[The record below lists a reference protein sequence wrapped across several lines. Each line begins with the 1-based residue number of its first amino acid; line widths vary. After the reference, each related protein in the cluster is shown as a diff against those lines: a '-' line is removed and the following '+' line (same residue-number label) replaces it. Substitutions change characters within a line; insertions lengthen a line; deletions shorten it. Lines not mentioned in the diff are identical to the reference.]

1 MTGPAGT
8 GKGRILEALANVAG
22 AGVAKQ
28 VGSRWRSDERMRK
41 ANAARAREAARLQG
55 QRAGA
60 EPRAAAGTAA
70 AAAEVTHKPRPRRR
84 LSDQLEAKAKR
95 NAERERRARENNARH
110 LARYAERLRAAGQGD
125 AAPVGIPPMAWSRI
139 QMMKRDASGRAHR
152 RCLAE
157 LPAAVA
163 RRLYRAATLG
173 GARPLEHP
181 SARKTC
187 IALVGLWW
195 CSKPSR
201 LPGHA
206 RVTVG
211 IPLGMVDAWVR
222 DAHVT
227 RPVDE
232 HGRLVYPRAR
242 LTGVDADGRPGYV
255 LAGAEFGA
263 LKKAQPR
270 FDAVPS
276 SERGPSGWAFNQ
288 YHWWRYSPRGGDGGG
303 GPEVLW
309 AAQADSGPGVLLE
322 LGIIKPPPD
331 AADVGPPS

>member
-1 MTGPAGT
+1 MKDGRE
-8 GKGRILEALANVAG
+8 RILGALARVAG
-22 AGVAKQ
+22 DDVAVK
-28 VGSRWRSDERMRK
+28 VGDSWSKDARMRE
-41 ANAARAREAARLQG
+41 ANASRAREAARK
-55 QRAGA
+55 QRGKRTTGA
-60 EPRAAAGTAA
+60 EPRAAAGTRA
-70 AAAEVTHKPRPRRR
+70 AAAEVTHPRRESRR
-84 LSDQLEAKAKR
+84 LSQQLAAKAKA

-110 LARYAERLRAAGQGD
+110 LARYTERLRSAGQSD

-139 QMMKRDASGRAHR
+139 QMMKRDARGRAHR

-163 RRLYRAATLG
+163 RRVYRAATLD
-173 GARPLEHP
+173 GARSLAHP

-187 IALVGLWW
+187 LALVGLWW

-227 RPVDE
+227 RPTDE
-232 HGRLVYPRAR
+232 FGRLVYPRAR
-242 LTGVDADGRPGYV
+242 LTGVDASGRPGFV
-255 LAGAEFGA
+255 LAGALFGA
-263 LKKAQPR
+263 FKKAQPR
-270 FDAVPS
+270 FDCVPS

-288 YHWWRYSPRGGDGGG
+288 YHWWRYSPRGGDGGA
-303 GPEVLW
+303 PEVIE
-309 AAQADSGPGVLLE
+309 AARADSGPGLLVE
-322 LGIIKPPPD
+322 LGIMQPAPA
-331 AADVGPPS
+331 AADPPS